1 MGNSG
6 FYLHNT
12 SNCVFADNIKVGQMT
27 APLTDQQIILGTQT
41 TPVAAKITASD
52 GISLKITTSQQDA
65 SVNIGLDAEKAYQTI
80 LDKLGEQI
88 FDGITGSI
96 VDGAAQEI

>member
-27 APLTDQQIILGTQT
+27 EPLTDKQIILGTEK
-41 TPVAAKITASD
+41 TPVAAKITASE
-52 GISLKITTSQQDA
+52 GISLTINSEKNNA

-80 LDKLGEQI
+80 LNKLGDQI
-88 FDGITGSI
+88 FDGIT
-96 VDGAAQEI
+96 